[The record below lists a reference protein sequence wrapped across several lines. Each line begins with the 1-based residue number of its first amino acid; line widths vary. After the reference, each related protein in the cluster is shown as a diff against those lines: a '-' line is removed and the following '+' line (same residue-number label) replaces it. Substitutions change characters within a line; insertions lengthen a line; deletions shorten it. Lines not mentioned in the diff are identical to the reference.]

1 MSPSSNG
8 GRGGA
13 ADTNVPDPGRRV
25 TNPSEASRCMARCTV
40 MGEACSVRCHSRTDA
55 TRAPGASS
63 ATRVRMSRSR
73 VSTALSLEVTTVDN
87 VINGTKRAHPSSRR
101 ALALGFL
108 GVACFSLTFP
118 ATRKAV
124 PSLGPWLVTFG
135 RAAIAGVLAIVALR
149 LHRCAQPTR
158 GQARRLALVV
168 AGVVVGF
175 PAFSGL
181 ALQHAPAGRS
191 AVITGLL
198 PAATAGLSVLRTG
211 ERPSWKFWAWAG
223 LGLAAVLVLLGSRS
237 HGHVATADLLLLG
250 AVLAAAMGYTEGA
263 LLARELGGWQ
273 TICWALVL
281 ALPITVPA
289 ALLSLGGVHGP
300 VPVSAWVGLAYLSVV
315 SMFLGFF
322 AWYAA
327 LSMALSLGSVAKVSQ
342 IQLLQPIM
350 TLTWAWVLL
359 SEPLDAVTVGVAG
372 VVLLA
377 VLGSRRNA

>member
-1 MSPSSNG
+1 M
-8 GRGGA
+8 
-13 ADTNVPDPGRRV
+13 
-25 TNPSEASRCMARCTV
+25 
-40 MGEACSVRCHSRTDA
+40 
-55 TRAPGASS
+55 
-63 ATRVRMSRSR
+63 
-73 VSTALSLEVTTVDN
+73 
-87 VINGTKRAHPSSRR
+87 
-101 ALALGFL
+101 
-108 GVACFSLTFP
+108 
-118 ATRKAV
+118 
-124 PSLGPWLVTFG
+124 
-135 RAAIAGVLAIVALR
+135 
-149 LHRCAQPTR
+149 
-158 GQARRLALVV
+158 V

-342 IQLLQPIM
+342 VQLLQPIM